1 MTEGLIQ
8 HAHGSRGFKDG
19 DDSPTKNAPADQG
32 SSAEDWKGVI
42 DSKFR
47 R

>member
-8 HAHGSRGFKDG
+8 HAHGSRGFK
-19 DDSPTKNAPADQG
+19 DSPTKNAPADQG